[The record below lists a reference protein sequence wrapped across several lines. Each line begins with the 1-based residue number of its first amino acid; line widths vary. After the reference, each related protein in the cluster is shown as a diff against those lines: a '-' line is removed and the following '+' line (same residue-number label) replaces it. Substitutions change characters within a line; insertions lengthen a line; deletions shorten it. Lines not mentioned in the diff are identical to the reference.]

1 MIQIKEIKMIQ
12 PVKDEKPSRLGRGL
26 AALIGDV
33 GEETEALNTARTGQR
48 KLPIAYLR
56 SNPRNPRKTFSQS
69 DLEDLTNSIK
79 EKGIVQPIVVRP
91 TKERDVFEIIA
102 GERRWRASQRAGLH
116 EVPVVV
122 LDVSEREALELAIIE
137 NVQRADLDAIE
148 EAGGYQELID
158 EFSYTQEE
166 LAKVIGKSRSHVANT
181 LRLSGLPDSVK
192 HLLRTGALT
201 AGHARAILNA
211 PNIEELAAKIAL
223 QNLSVREAEALALKE
238 KGQVAQSRPRAQKTE
253 KDADTRA
260 LEKSLSDAMG
270 LRVDIKVQGSG
281 GKVEIVY
288 KSLEQLDELARRLQ
302 RS

>member
-1 MIQIKEIKMIQ
+1 MIQ
-12 PVKDEKPSRLGRGL
+12 PVKDDKTSRLGRGL

-33 GEETEALNTARTGQR
+33 GEENEVLSHARTGQR

-56 SNPRNPRKTFSQS
+56 SNPRNPRKTFAAS
-69 DLEDLTNSIK
+69 DLDDLTNSIK

-91 TKERDVFEIIA
+91 TKERDVYEIIA

-116 EVPVVV
+116 EVPVVM

-137 NVQRADLDAIE
+137 NVQRADLDPIE

-192 HLLRTGALT
+192 QLLREGKLT

-211 PNIEELAAKIAL
+211 PNVDELAARIAT

-238 KGQVAQSRPRAQKTE
+238 KGKTAVSRPRAGKTE

-260 LEKSLSDAMG
+260 LEKMLSDALG
-270 LRVDIKVQGSG
+270 LSVNIKIQGSG
-281 GKVEIVY
+281 GKIEVVY
-288 KSLEQLDELARRLQ
+288 KSLDQLDELCRRLQ
-302 RS
+302 RQ